1 MRCPQSFLVC
11 LFSLAVFSCQSS
23 SAKKNW
29 DLPHPHKGI
38 LTPYEAGPF
47 DLELEGDDLENLK
60 AGKSVMK
67 QAPAAKDGEMA
78 GGAICVQDIDAPK
91 EAVWAQILD
100 LDSYKGK
107 VPKVN
112 QCENYAVKK
121 NEDGTFNIKTKM
133 VVGVV
138 PGYSVSIYFYCSKSA
153 TLQFFYLSH
162 FQPGDSFF
170 SFHSQTL
177 NQYTTHYDHTYNA
190 EKGSVTWQLDY
201 EKTNDFDDVSGH
213 WHCEEH
219 PDDPNCTRVFY
230 ACDLKLKGK
239 VPKPVFNYLSKSA
252 LRTATGWVKKESEAN
267 PNGKIPVAFVTEES
281 PAPVN

>member
-1 MRCPQSFLVC
+1 MRYTQSFLVC
-11 LFSLAVFSCQSS
+11 LFSLALFSCQSS

-47 DLELEGDDLENLK
+47 DLELEGDDLDNLK

-91 EAVWAQILD
+91 DAVWAQILD

-138 PGYSVSIYFYCSKSA
+138 PGYSVSIYCREICHVAIF
-153 TLQFFYLSH
+153 LGFF
-162 FQPGDSFF
+162 FG
-170 SFHSQTL
+170 
-177 NQYTTHYDHTYNA
+177 
-190 EKGSVTWQLDY
+190 
-201 EKTNDFDDVSGH
+201 VS
-213 WHCEEH
+213 
-219 PDDPNCTRVFY
+219 D
-230 ACDLKLKGK
+230 
-239 VPKPVFNYLSKSA
+239 
-252 LRTATGWVKKESEAN
+252 
-267 PNGKIPVAFVTEES
+267 I
-281 PAPVN
+281 